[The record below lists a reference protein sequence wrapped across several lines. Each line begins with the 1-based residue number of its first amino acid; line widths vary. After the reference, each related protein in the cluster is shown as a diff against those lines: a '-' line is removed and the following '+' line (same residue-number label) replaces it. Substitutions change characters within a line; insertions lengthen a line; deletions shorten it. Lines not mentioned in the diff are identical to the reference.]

1 MGGGAAGGGRAGRTG
16 RVILHRNGVM
26 MESMDMK
33 TSGDGIRDACP
44 SSRGR
49 RRPGRSTRRARLGNL
64 LAGVLS
70 IAAAPGCAGGKTAG
84 QVEWGTKQRSILA
97 REPVA
102 LQEPSAAPRPPRA
115 EIDAGSAA
123 VGLLLQATNASHP
136 LLRANAIEAL
146 HPVRAAVAEPARRAL
161 ADENEGVRF
170 VAAMTVGRLRLEDEV
185 HLVEPL
191 LDDPSPSV
199 QAAAIYALRRCDR
212 RANPTVLATMLAS
225 SDPGARGNAAMILGE
240 LGDPSAIEM
249 LREAGSQR
257 SLRMSPAS
265 ARVVEL
271 QIAEAMVRLGDDQQ
285 IEVIRAALFAPE
297 KEGEITALACA
308 ICGEIGDQAYAPT
321 LADIAMRTGLR
332 QEATEVRIAAAQA
345 VGRISAGSA
354 GARAVVSVPLEF
366 LTDADPM
373 IRAQAAA
380 AVGHFQEA
388 EHEASLAVLLGD
400 KDPFVQIAAAGAI
413 LRIRGAARGDGE
425 EAAESPATTTR
436 VDTNHA
442 SR

>member
-1 MGGGAAGGGRAGRTG
+1 MTRLGHLVAAG
-16 RVILHRNGVM
+16 L
-26 MESMDMK
+26 
-33 TSGDGIRDACP
+33 P
-44 SSRGR
+44 
-49 RRPGRSTRRARLGNL
+49 
-64 LAGVLS
+64 
-70 IAAAPGCAGGKTAG
+70 IAAASGCAEEQTAG
-84 QVEWGTKQRSILA
+84 QVEWGTKQRSVLS

-102 LQEPSAAPRPPRA
+102 LKEPAAAPLPPRG

-123 VGLLLQATNASHP
+123 VGLLLQATNAAHP

-161 ADENEGVRF
+161 ADDNEGVRF
-170 VAAMTVGRLRLEDEV
+170 VAAMTVGRLRLEDEI

-199 QAAAIYALRRCDR
+199 QAAAIYALRRCGR

-225 SDPGARGNAAMILGE
+225 SDPAARGNAAMILGE

-249 LREAGSQR
+249 LREAGWQR
-257 SLRMSPAS
+257 AVRMSPAS
-265 ARVVEL
+265 ARVIEL
-271 QIAEAMVRLGDDQQ
+271 QIAEAMVKLGADEQ
-285 IEVIRAALFAPE
+285 IEVIRAALFATE
-297 KEGEITALACA
+297 TEGELTALACT

-332 QEATEVRIAAAQA
+332 QEATAVRIAAAQA

-366 LTDADPM
+366 LGDADPM

-380 AVGHFQEA
+380 AVGHFREG
-388 EHEASLAVLLGD
+388 EHEASLIALLGD
-400 KDPFVQIAAAGAI
+400 KDPFVQVAAAGAI
-413 LRIRGAARGDGE
+413 LRIREASRGDGE
-425 EAAESPATTTR
+425 EPPESPATTTR